1 MDEIADHIDLPQD
14 KIDEAMNISGR
25 HVSVDAPFTNDED
38 SSLLDVLPNED
49 NPSTD
54 MALVAES
61 LKSEIQEALGIL
73 NERERN
79 IIEASYG
86 INQTELTLEEIGEKY
101 GLSRERVRQI
111 KEKAIRKLRTCTKH
125 KILKTYLG

>member
-1 MDEIADHIDLPQD
+1 M
-14 KIDEAMNISGR
+14 R
-25 HVSVDAPFTNDED
+25 VSVDAPFTSDED
-38 SSLLDVLPNED
+38 SSLLDVLTNDDTPT
-49 NPSTD
+49 TD
-54 MALVAES
+54 MALVEES

-101 GLSRERVRQI
+101 NLSRERVRQI
-111 KEKAIRKLRTCTKH
+111 KEKAIRKLRTCTKN
-125 KILKTYLG
+125 KTLKTYLG